1 MNAPSVTSDQITA
14 LIDASEVSVQTIFD
28 KVTLVSVRLPNGFV
42 LTASSG
48 AVSKENYD
56 EQVGRAICMTQIED
70 QLWKLEGYALQK
82 QLATQQSDTSL

>member
-1 MNAPSVTSDQITA
+1 MNAPSVTPAQIA
-14 LIDASEVSVQTIFD
+14 AILDASETSVQTIFD
-28 KVTLVSVRLPNGFV
+28 KVTLVCVRLPNGFV

-56 EQVGRAICMTQIED
+56 AEIGRAVCMTQIKD

-82 QLATQQSDTSL
+82 QISAA